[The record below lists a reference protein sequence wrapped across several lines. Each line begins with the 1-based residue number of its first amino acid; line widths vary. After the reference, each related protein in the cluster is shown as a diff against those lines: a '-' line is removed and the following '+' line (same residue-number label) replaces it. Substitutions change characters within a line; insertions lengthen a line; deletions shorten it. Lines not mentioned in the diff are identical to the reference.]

1 MNQRISAILVMAAA
15 AVLLMSQ
22 ARGAAG
28 DDLFQKGES
37 LLAEGDLGG
46 ALDAFEAASRAAP
59 LDEDYA
65 ARATTLRR
73 VFALRERLTDEDDL
87 AQWVRIARALHLFYH
102 EHGLYD
108 LSLEVDRQIHE
119 RLDSGLSASLLTR
132 TLMAQQKNAEAAE
145 MLAALPAEKQ
155 TLSTRVMRAIALA
168 RAGQKAKAAKV
179 ADSVELPKPLCAGKA
194 YLLAR
199 MHAAVGDKPK
209 AAALLTAAFKHA
221 PQARLASFKAT
232 AQRTAEFDALFA
244 DPEYAFVLQ
253 TEAAAGHD
261 DHDHDHDDHD
271 HEPGGHCVECPAQ
284 DRVAD
289 VPAPKPAKE
298 SARSC
303 ESCEG
308 GSCERD

>member
-1 MNQRISAILVMAAA
+1 MNQHVWAILVMAVA

-22 ARGAAG
+22 AQGAEGASG
-28 DDLFQKGES
+28 DELFQKGES
-37 LLAEGDLGG
+37 LLAEGNLAG
-46 ALDAFEAASRAAP
+46 ALEAFAAASRAAP
-59 LDEDYA
+59 LDEHYA

-73 VFALRERLTDEDDL
+73 VLALRERLADEGDL
-87 AQWVRIARALHLFYH
+87 AHWVRIARALHLFYH

-145 MLAALPAEKQ
+145 MLGALPEEKQ

-168 RAGQKAKAAKV
+168 RAGQEADATEV
-179 ADSVELPKPLCAGKA
+179 AYGVELPKPLCAGKA

-199 MHAAVGDKPK
+199 MYAAVGNKPK

-221 PQARLASFKAT
+221 PQARLASFKVT

-253 TEAAAGHD
+253 TVSAAGHN
-261 DHDHDHDDHD
+261 DHDHDDDHD
-271 HEPGGHCVECPAQ
+271 HEPGGHCIECPAQ

-289 VPAPKPAKE
+289 VPAPKQVE
-298 SARSC
+298 NSARSC
-303 ESCEG
+303 GGCES
-308 GSCERD
+308 GS